1 MTNAKTYVI
10 KHIMKMKMESA
21 KPALLTVTYVVD
33 LMNAPV
39 ALQGTP

>member
-1 MTNAKTYVI
+1 MTNDRTNVI
-10 KHIMKMKMESA
+10 KHTMKMKMESV
-21 KPALLTVTYVVD
+21 KPALQIVTYVVD